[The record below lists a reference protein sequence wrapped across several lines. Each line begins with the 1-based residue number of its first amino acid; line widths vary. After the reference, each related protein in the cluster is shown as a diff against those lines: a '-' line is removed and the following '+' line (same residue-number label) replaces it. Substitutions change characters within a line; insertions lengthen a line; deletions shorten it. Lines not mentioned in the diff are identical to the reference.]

1 MQVINLIGLSEDDFL
16 ACAEDGLNRKIEH
29 HQKHM
34 ITMESL
40 FISSENKEY
49 KKQCQEDKLY
59 EAQLTGALH
68 QVQMRRYDLKYG
80 HPDSMIVKEV
90 PHAPRKTPLP

>member
-80 HPDSMIVKEV
+80 YPDSMIVKEV
-90 PHAPRKTPLP
+90 PHAP

>member
-16 ACAEDGLNRKIEH
+16 ACAEDGLKRKIER
-29 HQKHM
+29 HQKLM
-34 ITMESL
+34 LTAASLCITADNE
-40 FISSENKEY
+40 EY
-49 KKQCQEDKLY
+49 KKQCQENKLH

-80 HPDSMIVKEV
+80 YPDSMIVKEV
-90 PHAPRKTPLP
+90 PHAP